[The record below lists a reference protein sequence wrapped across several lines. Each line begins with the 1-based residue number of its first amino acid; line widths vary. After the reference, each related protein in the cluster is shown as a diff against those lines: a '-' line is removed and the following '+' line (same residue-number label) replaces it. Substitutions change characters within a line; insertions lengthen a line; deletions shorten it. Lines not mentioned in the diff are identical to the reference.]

1 MLIIH
6 RQHALPLQ
14 AHLGWKRL
22 AIAAG
27 VNGSRVSVI
36 WLTKKNLKWRAKAPS
51 GLAEQVVATDP
62 PLEEGDTSKRSGA
75 PVSTQASAKAAAK
88 SPDTTPLAKRFTG
101 LDE

>member
-1 MLIIH
+1 MANQVKPEMAE
-6 RQHALPLQ
+6 RGAFGGQPSRALLP
-14 AHLGWKRL
+14 HSG
-22 AIAAG
+22 
-27 VNGSRVSVI
+27 NPS
-36 WLTKKNLKWRAKAPS
+36 LKWRAKAPS

-75 PVSTQASAKAAAK
+75 PVSTQASAKAAAN